1 MRVGVADSSAQGDV
15 VRRGVRG
22 AAWLTV
28 ILAGLGAP
36 ALAQTAAPTVS
47 TGQTSSFGPQASVTI
62 KSLLADGYEIK
73 TGFVDPNGG
82 AYLAL
87 QKTTSAYFC
96 HSNPTPT
103 CEKLN

>member
-1 MRVGVADSSAQGDV
+1 M
-15 VRRGVRG
+15 
-22 AAWLTV
+22 LTL
-28 ILAGLGAP
+28 IFAGFSMP
-36 ALAQTAAPTVS
+36 ALAQIANPTVS
-47 TGQTSSFGPQASVTI
+47 TGQTSSFGPQASATI
-62 KSLLADGYEIK
+62 RTLLTDGYEIK